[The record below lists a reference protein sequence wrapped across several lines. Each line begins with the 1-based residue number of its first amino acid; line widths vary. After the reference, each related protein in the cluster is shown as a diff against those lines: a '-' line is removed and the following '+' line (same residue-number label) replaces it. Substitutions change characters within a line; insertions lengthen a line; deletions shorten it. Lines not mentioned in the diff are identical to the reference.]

1 MQMLENAPQGSSAWH
16 AARVRHFCASEA
28 AAAMGVSKY
37 QTRDELLH
45 QKHTGLAPEVDAAK
59 QRLFDAGHAAEAGA
73 RAIAE
78 QIADTEFAPLV
89 GVETIKGMPLLASF
103 DGIDMM
109 GETLWE
115 NKLWSQSLV
124 TQVEACELEPHYWA
138 QLEHQLIVSG
148 GERVLFTTSDGTAE
162 NTRHLWYMSIP
173 ERRAQVL
180 AAWQQFAADLAA
192 YVPPAAAA
200 PKATGRTPENLPA
213 LLIEVTGQVTASN
226 LREYKEHALAVFA
239 GINRNLSTDQDF
251 ADAEQ
256 AVKWCADVESR
267 LAAAKQHALSQTASI
282 DELFRTVDE
291 ISAEARRVRLDL
303 DKLVKAEKEARRAEI
318 VRRAHMALN
327 EHVSAL
333 NIRIGKYYMPGMAVD
348 FAGAIRGKK
357 SLDSMRSAVND
368 ELARAKIAANE
379 IADRITLNLRT
390 LAEHAEHASLFP
402 DTATLALKAPDDLLA
417 TIKSRIADHQAAE
430 AKKAEVA
437 AQAAQAQQAIQQA
450 AAPAAQRAQPDAD
463 PRFAAVV
470 ADSPATPATAPWD
483 ADEAATLKL
492 GDVNARLAPIQVSA
506 EGLRELGIEPAG
518 RDKRAVLYRE
528 SQFVAICEAIAGRAI
543 AAKRAALL
551 PV

>member
-1 MQMLENAPQGSSAWH
+1 MEILNLVQGSPDWY
-16 AARVRHFCASEA
+16 AARKGCFCASEA
-28 AAAMGVSKY
+28 AAALGLSKY
-37 QTRDELLH
+37 TSRDELLR
-45 QKHTGLAPEVDAAK
+45 QKATGLAEEVSPAK

-89 GVETIKGMPLLASF
+89 GTKTIDGMDMLASF

-124 TQVEACELEPHYWA
+124 AQVEACELEPHYWA

-148 GERVLFTTSDGTAE
+148 AECVLFTTSDGTTE
-162 NTRHLWYMSIP
+162 NTRHMWYASIP

-192 YVPPAAAA
+192 YEPPAVAA

-213 LLIEVTGQVTASN
+213 LHIEVTGHVTASN
-226 LREYKEHALAVFA
+226 LREYKEHALTVFA
-239 GINRNLSTDQDF
+239 GINRNLATDQDF

-303 DKLVKAEKEARRAEI
+303 DKLVKAEKEHRRLEI
-318 VRRAHMALN
+318 VGAGRAAL
-327 EHVSAL
+327 SAHITEL
-333 NIRIGKYYMPGMAVD
+333 NNRIGFRFMPDVQAD
-348 FAGAIRGKK
+348 FAGAIKGKK

-379 IADRITLNLRT
+379 IADRITLNLRA

-402 DTATLALKAPDDLLA
+402 DTATLVLKAPVDLID
-417 TIKSRIADHQAAE
+417 TIAARIATHQAAE
-430 AKKAEVA
+430 AKKAEAA

-450 AAPAAQRAQPDAD
+450 AEPAAAPAA
-463 PRFAAVV
+463 
-470 ADSPATPATAPWD
+470 PAPAPWD
-483 ADEAATLKL
+483 TDEAPTLKL
-492 GDVNARLAPIQVSA
+492 GDVNARLTPIQVTA

-528 SQFVAICEAIAGRAI
+528 SQFAAICEAIAGRAI

-551 PV
+551 PA

>member
-1 MQMLENAPQGSSAWH
+1 MEILNLVQSSPDWH
-16 AARVRHFCASEA
+16 AARKGCFCASEA

-115 NKLWSQSLV
+115 NKLWNQSLV

-162 NTRHLWYMSIP
+162 NTRHLWYVSIP

-226 LREYKEHALAVFA
+226 LREYKEHAMAAFA
-239 GINRNLSTDQDF
+239 GINRNLATDQDF

-256 AVKWCADVESR
+256 DVKWCADVESR

-303 DKLVKAEKEARRAEI
+303 EKLVKAEKEARRAEI

-390 LAEHAEHASLFP
+390 LSEHAEHASLFP
-402 DTATLALKAPDDLLA
+402 DTATLALKASDDLLA
-417 TIKSRIADHQAAE
+417 TVKSRIADHQAAE

-450 AAPAAQRAQPDAD
+450 EAPAAPVPAASPAPAAAPAP
-463 PRFAAVV
+463 
-470 ADSPATPATAPWD
+470 APWD
-483 ADEAATLKL
+483 ADETPTLKL
-492 GDVNARLAPIQVSA
+492 GDVNARLTPIQVSA

-528 SQFVAICEAIAGRAI
+528 SQFAAICEAIAGRAI

-551 PV
+551 PA

>member
-1 MQMLENAPQGSSAWH
+1 MKILNLVQGSPDWH
-16 AARVRHFCASEA
+16 AARKGCFCASEA
-28 AAAMGVSKY
+28 AAALGLSKY
-37 QTRDELLH
+37 TSRDELLR
-45 QKHTGLAPEVDAAK
+45 QKATGLAEEVSPAK

-89 GVETIKGMPLLASF
+89 GVETINGMPLLASF

-124 TQVEACELEPHYWA
+124 AQVEACELEPHYWA

-162 NTRHLWYMSIP
+162 NTRHMWYVSIP

-213 LLIEVTGQVTASN
+213 LHIEVTGHVTASN

-239 GINRNLSTDQDF
+239 GINRNLATDQDF

-303 DKLVKAEKEARRAEI
+303 DKLVKAEKEHRRLEI
-318 VRRAHMALN
+318 VGAGRAAL
-327 EHVSAL
+327 SAHITEL
-333 NIRIGKYYMPGMAVD
+333 NNRIGFRFMPDVQAD
-348 FAGAIRGKK
+348 FAGAIKGKK

-402 DTATLALKAPDDLLA
+402 DTATLALKTPDDLLA
-417 TIKSRIADHQAAE
+417 TVKSRIADHQAAE
-430 AKKAEVA
+430 AKKAEA
-437 AQAAQAQQAIQQA
+437 AAQAQQAIQQA
-450 AAPAAQRAQPDAD
+450 AEPAAAPAA
-463 PRFAAVV
+463 
-470 ADSPATPATAPWD
+470 PAPAPWD

-492 GDVNARLAPIQVSA
+492 GDVNARLTPIQVTA
-506 EGLRELGIEPAG
+506 DGLRELGIEPAG
-518 RDKRAVLYRE
+518 RDKRAALYRE
-528 SQFVAICEAIAGRAI
+528 SQFAAICEAIAGRAI

-551 PV
+551 PT

>member
-1 MQMLENAPQGSSAWH
+1 MEILNLVQSSPDWY
-16 AARVRHFCASEA
+16 AARAKHFCASEA

-78 QIADTEFAPLV
+78 QIADTEFAPMV
-89 GVETIKGMPLLASF
+89 GVEVIDGMPLLASF

-109 GETLWE
+109 GETPWE

-124 TQVEACELEPHYWA
+124 AQVEAGELEPHYWA
-138 QLEHQLIVSG
+138 QLEHQLLVSSG
-148 GERVLFTTSDGTAE
+148 QRVLFTTSDGTAE
-162 NTRHLWYMSIP
+162 NTRHMWYVSIP
-173 ERRAQVL
+173 ERRAKVL
-180 AAWQQFAADLAA
+180 AAWRQFAADLAA

-213 LLIEVTGQVTASN
+213 LHIEVTGHVTASN

-239 GINRNLSTDQDF
+239 GINRNLATDQDF

-303 DKLVKAEKEARRAEI
+303 DKLVKAEKEHRRLEI
-318 VRRAHMALN
+318 VGAGRAAL
-327 EHVSAL
+327 SAHITEL
-333 NIRIGKYYMPGMAVD
+333 NNRIGFRFMPDVQAD
-348 FAGAIRGKK
+348 FAGAIKGKK

-379 IADRITLNLRT
+379 IADRITLNLRA
-390 LAEHAEHASLFP
+390 LGEHVEYVSLFP
-402 DTATLALKAPDDLLA
+402 DTATLVLKTPDDLLA
-417 TIKSRIADHQAAE
+417 TVKSRIADHQAAE
-430 AKKAEVA
+430 AKKAEA
-437 AQAAQAQQAIQQA
+437 AAQAQQAIQQA
-450 AAPAAQRAQPDAD
+450 AEPAAAPAAQRAQLDAD

-470 ADSPATPATAPWD
+470 AGSPAAPAPAPWD

-492 GDVNARLAPIQVSA
+492 GDVNARLTPIQVSA
-506 EGLRELGIEPAG
+506 DGLRELGIEPAG
-518 RDKRAVLYRE
+518 RDKRAVLYSE
-528 SQFVAICEAIAGRAI
+528 SQFAAICEAIAGRAI

-551 PV
+551 PA